1 MATELKKLGQTVIEL
16 EDSLKIISDI
26 NALIEKAK
34 EARAI
39 GKTLEIE
46 TYRRPPICYEFLE
59 SAGTYDLLEDG
70 KAWLSIKTPNV
81 AEKPSLISLKD

>member
-1 MATELKKLGQTVIEL
+1 MATELKKLGQTVIEH

-46 TYRRPPICYEFLE
+46 TYEDHRFAMSFGIL
-59 SAGTYDLLEDG
+59 GTYDLLGDG
-70 KAWLSIKTPNV
+70 KAWLSIKT
-81 AEKPSLISLKD
+81 